1 MKTQVL
7 ADKKDRRIIC
17 TAFAAGKKHGFK
29 LFCALKTVFAES
41 TCVKTDTG
49 YPGIRNLHANSEL
62 PHKRSKFHS
71 LSKGLMREN
80 RAIARTG
87 VANEHSTGFV
97 KRFRILSEH
106 YRNRRKRFGLR
117 FNLIAAICNFD
128 LVS

>member
-1 MKTQVL
+1 
-7 ADKKDRRIIC
+7 
-17 TAFAAGKKHGFK
+17 
-29 LFCALKTVFAES
+29 
-41 TCVKTDTG
+41 
-49 YPGIRNLHANSEL
+49 
-62 PHKRSKFHS
+62 
-71 LSKGLMREN
+71 MREN

-97 KRFRILSEH
+97 KRFRILSER